1 MALTRVP
8 IYDGSGITYV
18 TSSLDLTSGTEY
30 TITEADL
37 QSFDL
42 DLANDN
48 FQGSGDAIMVDGV
61 ETTIV
66 RVYAVDVEL
75 TLTDGTVINWD
86 AQGSS
91 ENARV
96 LELENGDY
104 LWYLAS
110 VPEEYENAV
119 IDTFEVLSSEELG
132 TYLGNYT
139 PYSIDLSDGLPD
151 GIVEGTEAD
160 NFIDVSYSGDPEGDM
175 VDNRDNT
182 GAGVD
187 IGGAPG
193 SNDDLIEAYGGND
206 TVYAGRGNDTVYGG
220 DGNDTIYG
228 ERNDDT
234 LYGGAGNDT
243 LDGGDGDDTIYGDG
257 SEEVVL
263 SSEALQWDLV
273 GSDESSIPST
283 FTQTTGEMNVTVS
296 FTNDG
301 AASSF
306 SVESSNL
313 QYVAPG
319 EVFDPHS
326 AASIYSPAFSG
337 TDIATVRFD
346 FSAATGNVTDEVE
359 NVSFRLGDVD
369 GNVDEWA
376 ELVTVNAYDANGNLI
391 PVTITASPD
400 DTVSGNTLIASLT
413 GGTDDSD
420 PNGSALV
427 EIAGPVAYFE
437 IVYQDQYDTT
447 SIGHSLRILDVHFDP
462 IAVEASSDD
471 DVMSGGEGDDTF
483 VLDPT
488 DNGHDT
494 ITDFNTG
501 NSGAIDDDD
510 QSNND
515 FVDLSGFYNQENYD
529 AAVAAGDIDPT
540 VITNP
545 RQWMRAD
552 QDDDGILND
561 IHAWGAGNSLT
572 IENGGSAVSGTD
584 LTWDNTN
591 VICFVSG
598 TLITTAS
605 GLVPVQDLTPDDLV
619 LTRDHGFRPVRWIG
633 STKRPATGKVAPILI
648 PEGILGNARDL
659 MVSPNHRMLMK
670 GVEVELLVGHSEV
683 LVAAKHLLDGKHVR
697 QVEGGTVEYWHIL
710 FDDHEIILAEGAWS
724 ESFHPGKEGLGT
736 LCEDT
741 RAEILELFP
750 ELGAD
755 HADADRTTA
764 RMALKS
770 HEAALLRPTIARG
783 HMVQGAASCW

>member
-1 MALTRVP
+1 MALTQVP
-8 IYDGSGITYV
+8 NYDGSGITYV
-18 TSSLDLTSGTEY
+18 TSSLDLTSGTVY
-30 TITEADL
+30 AITEADL

-42 DLANDN
+42 DLANDGY
-48 FQGSGDAIMVDGV
+48 QGPNDTIIVDGV

-66 RVYAVDVEL
+66 NIYAVDVEL

-86 AQGSS
+86 AQGSPT
-91 ENARV
+91 NARV
-96 LELENGDY
+96 LELANGDY

-110 VPEEYENAV
+110 VPPEYENAV
-119 IDTFEVLSSEELG
+119 IDSFEVQSSILLSVD
-132 TYLGNYT
+132 YLGNYT

-151 GIVEGTEAD
+151 GIIEGTEAD

-206 TVYAGRGNDTVYGG
+206 TVYAGRGDDWVYGG
-220 DGNDTIYG
+220 DGNDTLYG

-234 LYGGAGNDT
+234 LYGEAGNDT
-243 LDGGDGDDTIYGDG
+243 LDGGTGDDTLDGGTGD
-257 SEEVVL
+257 
-263 SSEALQWDLV
+263 
-273 GSDESSIPST
+273 
-283 FTQTTGEMNVTVS
+283 
-296 FTNDG
+296 
-301 AASSF
+301 
-306 SVESSNL
+306 
-313 QYVAPG
+313 
-319 EVFDPHS
+319 
-326 AASIYSPAFSG
+326 
-337 TDIATVRFD
+337 
-346 FSAATGNVTDEVE
+346 
-359 NVSFRLGDVD
+359 DV
-369 GNVDEWA
+369 
-376 ELVTVNAYDANGNLI
+376 
-391 PVTITASPD
+391 
-400 DTVSGNTLIASLT
+400 LT
-413 GGTDDSD
+413 GG
-420 PNGSALV
+420 
-427 EIAGPVAYFE
+427 AGN
-437 IVYQDQYDTT
+437 
-447 SIGHSLRILDVHFDP
+447 
-462 IAVEASSDD
+462 
-471 DVMSGGEGDDTF
+471 DTF
-483 VLDPT
+483 VVDPT
-488 DNGHDT
+488 DGGHDT

-501 NSGAIDDDD
+501 NSGPINDND

-515 FVDLSGFYNQENYD
+515 FVDLSGYYNQENYD

-572 IENGGSAVSGTD
+572 LENGGSAVSSAD

-605 GLVPVQDLTPDDLV
+605 GLVRIEDLSPDDLV

-648 PEGILGNARDL
+648 PEGTLGNARDL

-670 GVEVELLVGHSEV
+670 GAEVELLVGHSEV

-750 ELGAD
+750 ELDAD
-755 HADADRTTA
+755 HPDADRTTA

-770 HEAALLRPTIARG
+770 HEAALLRPSIARS
-783 HMVQGAASCW
+783 HIAQGVA